1 MITMGNIVIY
11 APFNADL
18 ERLREIKKVAE
29 IEGRGLDLKVKG
41 PFLRNDNRICVFYED
56 ERVKCYVYIDDYEE
70 PLNIEKMALTIRMMT
85 TIMMMEVGKIAI
97 EVE

>member
-29 IEGRGLDLKVKG
+29 TEGRGLDLKVKG

>member
-18 ERLREIKKVAE
+18 ERLREIKKVVE

-56 ERVKCYVYIDDYEE
+56 ERAKCYVYIDDYEE

-85 TIMMMEVGKIAI
+85 TIMMMEVGKIAV

>member
-1 MITMGNIVIY
+1 
-11 APFNADL
+11 
-18 ERLREIKKVAE
+18 
-29 IEGRGLDLKVKG
+29 
-41 PFLRNDNRICVFYED
+41 CVFYED